1 MADEDAMDFDAIS
14 MQIEVH
20 WDGEPLRLQ
29 EAINAAVEKCAQG
42 ALDSGKLALMDLQL
56 SFKPD
61 KRDTL
66 LIAAKIKTKV
76 AEPGTFPI
84 RVFADKKGQLT
95 MTDPG
100 QGKLRELRPDDH
112 ERMGSA

>member
-1 MADEDAMDFDAIS
+1 MDESEVMDFEAIS
-14 MQIEVH
+14 VQIEVH

-29 EAINAAVEKCAQG
+29 QAINAAVEKCAQG
-42 ALDSGKLALMDLQL
+42 ALDSGKVATMDLQL

-66 LIAAKIKTKV
+66 LIAAKLKTKV

-100 QGKLRELRPDDH
+100 QGKLREIRPDEH
-112 ERMGSA
+112 ERKALA